1 LRLLTA
7 SLRYANFFNG
17 RWVFSAQWWQHGT
30 MLKTRSR
37 LPGPVREHEELIA
50 EFGFVVHASSV

>member
-1 LRLLTA
+1 
-7 SLRYANFFNG
+7 
-17 RWVFSAQWWQHGT
+17 